1 MAVLFRRRGGDPE
14 FADQVKRLKSEYRAA
29 KGASDAV
36 ALARVRDEVWELV
49 SALVPVVPARKD
61 GHLASLLSDLARMS
75 LPLEMEAENWTR
87 ASGTCTAMDIAVMT
101 ILHTLDRKGFLG
113 KRIALAKL
121 LLIETR
127 EVAEAAAYA
136 AHRTGAPVGALG
148 PLESLTTIALDLRTS
163 VTVMLHVGRSQ
174 AAQASAEENMH
185 KAGLRQQE
193 VFSAALQGATAADR
207 QQREDAILAVLS
219 LPELPDP
226 LEQYFITMPHVHA
239 VRAARLTERTLV
251 YVVPGYGAREGV
263 AIRVNRDRSARHLV
277 ESTLLPGLTT
287 SAVQS
292 RTNAVQAAFR
302 RTASGSLAPGDLD
315 QLLLEFQDWTGATVW
330 EAVLANWPD
339 LESERVAAIPVGLAA
354 LLPAYTATVS
364 GDPACTRM
372 DLTIAPSARVL
383 HYAAIQPAADPKQ
396 RPLIAADHWGEP
408 DHLPHVDE
416 EAIAVAAVYG
426 TTPVLCE
433 TDTDK
438 AFGGHRS
445 LRTVAGLSP
454 PRLTPAS
461 ADIAARMREA
471 TVMHLCC
478 HGVLNEGSIAP
489 ALLLGGIMQLTQ
501 MIGIGDHSNPGEKPE
516 LRGHPLVVLSAC
528 ELGGFLAMGMPGEQV
543 GFPGGFMAIGAR
555 AVVGSLWPVPDGR
568 PTKRLMVDF
577 HRRLAELPSNAA
589 LSATIAQARR
599 NRIPPV
605 VWGSLTHYG
614 V

>member
-1 MAVLFRRRGGDPE
+1 MLFRRRGGDLE

-29 KGASDAV
+29 KGAGDAV
-36 ALARVRDEVWELV
+36 ALARVRDEVWGLL
-49 SALVPVVPARKD
+49 STLVPVVPARED
-61 GHLASLLSDLARMS
+61 GQLASLLSDLARMS
-75 LPLEMEAENWTR
+75 LPLEMEAGNWAR

-101 ILHTLDRKGFLG
+101 ILHTLDRRSFLG
-113 KRIALAKL
+113 KRIALVKL

-136 AHRTGAPVGALG
+136 AHRGGTPAGALG
-148 PLESLTTIALDLRTS
+148 PLESLTTIALELRTS
-163 VTVMLHVGRSQ
+163 ATVMLHVDHNQ
-174 AAQASAEENMH
+174 ATQGNAEKDIQE
-185 KAGLRQQE
+185 AVLRQQE
-193 VFSAALQGATAADR
+193 VFNAALQGATAADR
-207 QQREDAILAVLS
+207 QQHEDAVLSVLS

-226 LEQYFITMPHVHA
+226 LAQYFITVPHVHA

-251 YVVPGYGAREGV
+251 YVVPGYRAREGV
-263 AIRVNRDRSARHLV
+263 AIRVNRDRSERHLV

-292 RTNAVQAAFR
+292 RTKAVQAAFR
-302 RTASGSLAPGDLD
+302 QSASGSLAPGGLD
-315 QLLLEFQDWTGATVW
+315 QLLLEVQDWTGTTVW
-330 EAVLANWPD
+330 ETILANWPD
-339 LESERVAAIPVGLAA
+339 LESERVAVIPVGLAA
-354 LLPAYTATVS
+354 LLPVYTATVR

-372 DLTIAPSARVL
+372 DLTITPSARAL
-383 HYAAIQPAADPKQ
+383 HYAAIQPAADPEQ

-445 LRTVAGLSP
+445 LRTVVGLSP
-454 PRLTPAS
+454 PPLTPVS
-461 ADIAARMREA
+461 ADIAARMRET

-489 ALLLGGIMQLTQ
+489 ALLLGGVMQLTQ
-501 MIGIGDHSNPGEKPE
+501 IIGIGKHGNPGEKPE

-528 ELGGFLAMGMPGEQV
+528 ELGGFLAMGMPGEQA
-543 GFPGGFMAIGAR
+543 GFPGGFMAMGAR

-599 NRIPPV
+599 NGIPSV

-614 V
+614 L